1 MAPAEAPSMDY
12 ASGFIEN
19 RRGQRLFYVLEGSAH
34 ASSAWVFCNPFFE
47 EKLFTQR
54 VYRNFARTLAGL
66 GQAVL
71 RFDYEG
77 DGDSDGDV
85 ASIGLRDR
93 LNDVEDACAFL
104 RRDAPERSVGLFG
117 LRLGGAVALMSAAA
131 VRAREVIAW
140 SPTVH
145 GQHAFHELIRFNL
158 TTQLGAYRKIV
169 RKAADL
175 IAEWEGGS
183 TVPVLGH
190 DIGSRLAFDIRDL
203 DVSSA
208 APGCP
213 CRVVLFNDQPSG
225 LPASW
230 AAEERVVP
238 VQPFWHEPV
247 KHDPYQRELVEASLA
262 MAGLRGVEA
271 V

>member
-1 MAPAEAPSMDY
+1 MDY

-19 RRGQRLFYVLEGSAH
+19 RRGQRLFYVLEGSAR

-47 EKLFTQR
+47 EKLFTHR
-54 VYRNFARTLAGL
+54 VYRNFARTLAGF
-66 GQAVL
+66 GHAVL

-77 DGDSDGDV
+77 DGDSEGDV
-85 ASIGLRDR
+85 ASIGLGER
-93 LNDVEDACAFL
+93 LADVEDVCAFL
-104 RRDAPERSVGLFG
+104 RRGAQDRSIGLFG
-117 LRLGGAVALMSAAA
+117 LRLGGSVALLSAAA

-140 SPTVH
+140 SPSSH
-145 GQHAFHELIRFNL
+145 GEHAFHELLRFNL

-175 IAEWEGGS
+175 VTEWEKGG

-190 DIGSRLAFDIRDL
+190 DIGSRMAFDIRGL
-203 DVSSA
+203 KVETA
-208 APGCP
+208 PAPGCP
-213 CRVVLFNDQPSG
+213 CRVLLFNEQPSG

-230 AAEERVVP
+230 GAEERVVP

-247 KHDPYQRELVEASLA
+247 KHDPYQRELVKASLA
-262 MAGLRGVEA
+262 LAGLRGGEA